1 MEMNSSSE
9 SLWTEENASA
19 AAYREDS
26 WLAYELETEPPDPA
40 TLSDQDLYAFLHF
53 EDLDLLLP
61 TSALEAVEAESLRR
75 GASAPVIDNFT
86 ALAMVV
92 VLCVG
97 GVLIGFGLLV
107 A

>member
-9 SLWTEENASA
+9 SLRIEEDVSA
-19 AAYREDS
+19 AAFREDS
-26 WLAYELETEPPDPA
+26 WLAYELETEPPDPGA
-40 TLSDQDLYAFLHF
+40 LSDQALYAFLHF

-75 GASAPVIDNFT
+75 GASAPVIDSVT

-97 GVLIGFGLLV
+97 GVLIGLGLLG

>member
-1 MEMNSSSE
+1 MEMKSGSE
-9 SLWTEENASA
+9 SLWIEEDASA
-19 AAYREDS
+19 TAYRDDS

-40 TLSDQDLYAFLHF
+40 SLPDQALYAFLHF

-75 GASAPVIDNFT
+75 GASAPVIDNLT

-92 VLCVG
+92 VLCVC
-97 GVLIGFGLLV
+97 GVLIGFGLLS
-107 A
+107 

>member
-1 MEMNSSSE
+1 MNSSSE
-9 SLWTEENASA
+9 SLWTDEDASA

-40 TLSDQDLYAFLHF
+40 VLSDQALYAFLHF

-61 TSALEAVEAESLRR
+61 SSALEAVEAESLRR
-75 GASAPVIDNFT
+75 GASAPVLDNFT

-92 VLCVG
+92 VVYVG

-107 A
+107 S